1 MNERPIIPS
10 LADADLTRRL
20 PRAET
25 DRRLKAAQTRM
36 LQLRLQLGGKL
47 GSGDLGP
54 PVCFVF
60 EGWDASGK
68 GGAIKRLV
76 SPMDPRHVRVITIAA
91 PSSEEL
97 RHHWL
102 QRFWPH
108 LPGRGDVAVLDRS
121 WYGRV
126 LVERVEG
133 FADVEQWRRAYTE
146 IIDFER
152 TLVAEGMVFAKFWMH
167 VSSEEQLER
176 FERRERNPLKRWKL
190 TDEDWRNREKRA
202 QYEVAVEEM
211 LARTSWDQAPWF
223 VVPGESKRLARVEVL
238 ETAIAVVEA
247 GMEERGMEPVPP
259 LE

>member
-1 MNERPIIPS
+1 MNDQPIIPS
-10 LADADLTRRL
+10 LSDADLTRRL
-20 PRAET
+20 SRSES
-25 DRRLKAAQTRM
+25 DRRLEVAQARL

-47 GSGDLGP
+47 GKGDLGP

-76 SPMDPRHVRVITIAA
+76 APMDPRHVRVITIGA
-91 PSSEEL
+91 PSPEEL

-108 LPGRGDVAVLDRS
+108 LPGWGDVAVLDRS

-133 FADVEQWRRAYTE
+133 FADVDQWRRAYTE

-152 TLVAEGMVFAKFWMH
+152 TLAAEGMVFAKFWMH
-167 VSSEEQLER
+167 VSSEEQLKR
-176 FERRERNPLKRWKL
+176 FEEI
-190 TDEDWRNREKRA
+190 RA
-202 QYEVAVEEM
+202 A
-211 LARTSWDQAPWF
+211 SQAN
-223 VVPGESKRLARVEVL
+223 
-238 ETAIAVVEA
+238 
-247 GMEERGMEPVPP
+247 
-259 LE
+259 